1 MTPGRADTPTY
12 SSSGVDYEI
21 IDAGKRDTL
30 TEALATSA
38 LLAAH
43 GGHAFDASRGEPAF
57 VFSVGDLTLAF
68 VLEGLGTK
76 SMIARVVETELDESY
91 FDHVAYDTV
100 AAIINDLCCVGASPL
115 VVNAYFATGTS
126 DWYAQRER
134 HTALLDG
141 WRRACVDAGAVWGGG
156 ESPTLPELV
165 HEGEIELAGSA
176 IGVVPPG
183 RKPIFGDQLVVG
195 DEIVF
200 IASSGLHANGASLAR
215 LLADKQRM
223 PRGYATLLPSGRTL
237 GQALLDPS
245 TMYAR
250 LTNELVSTDL
260 PLHYFSHITG
270 HGMLKLMR
278 PPYAF
283 TYEINQLPDV
293 PEVLAFLV
301 EAAEMPPFNA
311 YQTFN
316 MGCGFAIYCGTG
328 AGSEVVAIAESLGY
342 TAHIAGRVKRGPRRV
357 ELKPIDV
364 VYESTAMDLTPRRA
378 A

>member
-1 MTPGRADTPTY
+1 MTPSKPATPTY
-12 SSSGVDYEI
+12 SSSGVDYEL
-21 IDAGKRDTL
+21 IDAGKRHTL

-38 LLAAH
+38 LLAAQ
-43 GGHAFDASRGEPAF
+43 GGKAFDASRGEPAF
-57 VFSVGDLTLAF
+57 VFSVGDMTLAF

-76 SMIARVVETELDESY
+76 SMIARLVEEELGESY
-91 FDHVAYDTV
+91 YDHVAYDTV
-100 AAIINDLCCVGASPL
+100 AAIVNDLCCVGASPL

-126 DWYAQRER
+126 DWYAHRER
-134 HTALLDG
+134 HTALLGG

-176 IGVVPPG
+176 IGVVPTG
-183 RKPIFGDQLVVG
+183 RTPILGDQLTAG

-200 IASSGLHANGASLAR
+200 IASTGLHANGASLAR

-223 PRGYATLLPSGRTL
+223 PQGYATLLPSGRKL

-245 TMYAR
+245 MMYAK
-250 LTNELVSTDL
+250 LTRELVSSDL

-278 PPYAF
+278 PAYEF

-293 PEVLAFLV
+293 PEVLEFLV
-301 EAAEMPPFNA
+301 EAAEMSQFNA

-316 MGCGFAIYCGTG
+316 MGCGFAIYCGAG
-328 AGSEVVAIAESLGY
+328 AGSEVVAVAENFGY
-342 TAHIAGRVKRGPRRV
+342 TAQVAGTVKKGPRRV
-357 ELKPIDV
+357 QLKPIDV